1 MLRSLSNLK
10 VRVTYVIRRL
20 SSMNCR
26 VLAKEP
32 KVLANLLREFRNMK
46 TFKSFLKKSSDTTI
60 VMKMALRC
68 FEGHPI

>member
-46 TFKSFLKKSSDTTI
+46 TFKSFKKSSATTI
-60 VMKMALRC
+60 VTKMALRC
-68 FEGHPI
+68 LEGHPI